1 MRIRYEN
8 TIDDIIAFT
17 NIHTF
22 VVSRKALRRT
32 LLLGS
37 VFVVVCTPMY
47 SWRHLGFGAILL
59 AIISATMFY
68 ITWPWILRDRIR
80 KRARKID
87 PKSYTGV
94 HELTLEDEGIRETD
108 ENSEMFHKWSHV
120 LRIVR
125 TADRAFIYIGL
136 GLAHVVPITR
146 AEGDVSAIKLVEEL
160 AVRTKLD
167 IIYA

>member
-32 LLLGS
+32 RLLAS
-37 VFVVVCTPMY
+37 VLIVIGGLMF
-47 SWRHLGFGAILL
+47 SWRYFDLGAIFA
-59 AIISATMFY
+59 AIISATLFY
-68 ITWPWILRDRIR
+68 TTWPSILRDRIR
-80 KRARKID
+80 RRARKID